1 MLGQHDDDEFNG
13 GMMGLMSLVREV
25 MWIGGVLNEFLVAV
39 VGGVLVNC
47 LVVHAMGKFGN

>member
-47 LVVHAMGKFGN
+47 LVEIGRAHV